1 MKKSY
6 NVTTVKTISGK
17 VDESESA
24 GHDLNNLSY
33 DDAVEYT
40 GEYYESLGNSG
51 EKKYRGRDN
60 DRLFVIIQT
69 RTTAAERRRR
79 IYIY

>member
-40 GEYYESLGNSG
+40 EVLNFESSLVQSNIALSNF
-51 EKKYRGRDN
+51 EFRQARM
-60 DRLFVIIQT
+60 LLMVV
-69 RTTAAERRRR
+69 
-79 IYIY
+79 

>member
-24 GHDLNNLSY
+24 GHDLNNVSY

-40 GEYYESLGNSG
+40 GKYYESRGNSG
-51 EKKYRGRDN
+51 TKKYPGSDN
-60 DRLFVIIQT
+60 
-69 RTTAAERRRR
+69 
-79 IYIY
+79 